1 MLGGGLRNG
10 MASTVRK
17 SALLSRA
24 ALWQMMPD
32 SRQKSSLK
40 AFTGTNLGGGGLGGG
55 GLGGGGLGIGGVPS
69 GSGGCR
75 GKEGGAGLFVI
86 GGTRFL
92 RQISYT
98 GEYASLHGEKPNAKA
113 EHEGSVGRL

>member
-1 MLGGGLRNG
+1 
-10 MASTVRK
+10 
-17 SALLSRA
+17 
-24 ALWQMMPD
+24 MPD

-40 AFTGTNLGGGGLGGG
+40 AFTGTNLGGG

-86 GGTRFL
+86 IGGTGFLL
-92 RQISYT
+92 RQISYPS
-98 GEYASLHGEKPNAKA
+98 EYASLHGEKPNAKA
-113 EHEGSVGRL
+113 EHEGSVGIRLA